1 MEVQQKTVQGCLPVG
16 VDGICLKPLIDYLK
30 LISSKW
36 MIILIMAFPPDST
49 PMRYNRIKSQIGSI
63 TSKRISDT
71 TLSSRLSELVSKDI
85 LIRKQFNEIPPHVEY
100 HLTTKGRE
108 LQQSLQPL
116 INWAIKDCHAEIK
129 R

>member
-1 MEVQQKTVQGCLPVG
+1 
-16 VDGICLKPLIDYLK
+16 
-30 LISSKW
+30 